1 MVISDKL
8 LKKHLNQLSK
18 QYPSKGLSPGVLRTL
33 LIFTVA
39 MITMPMTTYYVIS
52 YGQGSPFY
60 AAFAAVVTVH
70 IILVAFVYKAY
81 KEPVA
86 ELELKEE

>member
-1 MVISDKL
+1 MVLSDKM

-18 QYPSKGLSPGVLRTL
+18 QYPSKGLSAGVLRTL
-33 LIFTVA
+33 LIFTLA
-39 MITMPMTTYYVIS
+39 MITMPMTVYYMIS
-52 YGQGSPFY
+52 YLGGSTSY
-60 AAFAAVVTVH
+60 SAFAAVVAVH
-70 IILVAFVYKAY
+70 VILIAFVYKAY

>member
-1 MVISDKL
+1 MVLSEKL
-8 LKKHLNQLSK
+8 LKKHINHLSK

-33 LIFTVA
+33 LIFTIA
-39 MITMPMTTYYVIS
+39 MITMPMTAYYAIS
-52 YGQGSPFY
+52 YILGSQFQ
-60 AAFAAVVTVH
+60 AAFAAVITVH
-70 IILVAFVYKAY
+70 VILVAFVYKAY